1 MTVTELRSAR
11 EAPDG
16 RAVYRLEIDYWVAGI
31 IDDEMREVNGR
42 ALADE
47 LLWMP
52 FTTFDVL
59 ITLFIADKLITC
71 LNASSLP
78 ATSSLA

>member
-31 IDDEMREVNGR
+31 IDDEVREVKGR
-42 ALADE
+42 TLADE

-52 FTTFDVL
+52 FTTFDVVNAF
-59 ITLFIADKLITC
+59 FIADKLITC

-78 ATSSLA
+78 AV